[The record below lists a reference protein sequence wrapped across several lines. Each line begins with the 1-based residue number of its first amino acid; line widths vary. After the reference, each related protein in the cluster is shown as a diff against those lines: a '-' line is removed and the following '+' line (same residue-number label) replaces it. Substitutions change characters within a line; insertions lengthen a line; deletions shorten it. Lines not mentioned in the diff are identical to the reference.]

1 MQLKKKRRKTAASL
15 RPAAA
20 PSCGKEYVLQ
30 LCSKFTSLEKMP
42 ERKVAQTTK
51 GTEREVV
58 EQR

>member
-1 MQLKKKRRKTAASL
+1 MQLKKKTAASL

-20 PSCGKEYVLQ
+20 PSCGKEHVLQ
-30 LCSKFTSLEKMP
+30 LCFKFASLEKMP

-51 GTEREVV
+51 GTEHYVV